1 MFLHV
6 SRRGFSFVETLVAT
20 GIFLVVSLAIYETY
34 SVVFKLIS
42 FNKAKTASL
51 ELAEERIEF
60 VRNMPYASIGIVSG
74 IPVGILPR
82 VAEYRRSGFIFQ
94 ATTTVRNIDDD
105 FDGVISGTPNDLSP
119 ADYKLVEMEIGCIT
133 CKEFSSF
140 VVTTTVAPKSL
151 ETTSGNG
158 ALFVKVIDANGQP
171 LSNVDVAIRGQ
182 GTSTVVID
190 ELTNNNGVLQ
200 VVDVPPGGFMYRVSA
215 IDTGYSSSTTYAI
228 GNVANPNPVNQD
240 STVLAGSVTQLTF
253 AIDRLSSVRLH
264 TVTPTCTPIS
274 SVPFSFVGAKK
285 IGTSPDVY
293 KFNGSYT
300 TNGAGEVFLPEVEW
314 DSYDISL
321 GGSYIM
327 GGTIPLL
334 PLSLSPGVSQDV
346 FLLAKTPD
354 PNALLVTVK
363 DSATGL
369 PVADAS
375 VEISL
380 GAFSETQ
387 VTNRGFFNQTDWST
401 GSGQEMFGSLSRFDS
416 SDGQVEYVS
425 NPGQVLLK
433 TFFGSYASSG
443 TLTSSWFD
451 VGNSSTTLYALNW
464 QPVSQASSTG
474 MASVRF
480 QIDSGDST
488 TTSTGFIGPD
498 STSSTFYTSTST
510 TITADHNNNRY
521 FRYKMY
527 LSTEDVLATPI
538 VSDVSVTFGTEC
550 IPHGQAYFS
559 GLSNGS
565 YTVTIS
571 HPSYSTYVTPVSVS
585 GAFQKLEVLITP

>member
-1 MFLHV
+1 MFPHV

-20 GIFLVVSLAIYETY
+20 GIFLVVALAIYETY

-42 FNKAKTASL
+42 FNKTKTAAL
-51 ELAEERIEF
+51 ELAEERVEF
-60 VRNMPYASIGIVSG
+60 VRNLPYASVGIVSG
-74 IPVGILPR
+74 IPVGVLPR
-82 VAEYRRSGFIFQ
+82 ITEYRRSGFVFQ
-94 ATTTVRNIDDD
+94 ATTTVRNIDDA
-105 FDGVISGTPNDLSP
+105 FDGTIAGLPNDLSP
-119 ADYKLVEMEIGCIT
+119 ADYKLVEMEIGCIACEDFT
-133 CKEFSSF
+133 PF

-171 LSNVDVAIRGQ
+171 LPNIDVAIRGQ
-182 GTSTVVID
+182 GTSTVVIN
-190 ELTNNNGVLQ
+190 EVTNNNGVLQ
-200 VVDVPPGGFMYRVSA
+200 VVDVPPGGFMYRVST
-215 IDTGYSSSTTYAI
+215 IDTGYSSSTTYAM
-228 GNVANPNPVNQD
+228 GAVSNPNPVNPD

-264 TVTPTCTPIS
+264 TVTPTCAPIS
-274 SVPFSFVGAKK
+274 SVPVSFVGAKK

-293 KFNGSYT
+293 KFNGSYV
-300 TNGAGEVFLPEVEW
+300 TNGAGEAFLPEVEW

-321 GGSYIM
+321 GGSYVM

-334 PLSLSPGVSQDV
+334 PLSLSPGVAQDV
-346 FLLAKTPD
+346 YLLAKTPD

-369 PVADAS
+369 PVSDAS
-375 VEISL
+375 VELSL
-380 GAFSETQ
+380 NAFNETQ
-387 VTNRGFFNQTDWST
+387 ITNKGFFTQTDWST

-416 SDGQVEYVS
+416 SDGQIEYTAD
-425 NPGQVLLK
+425 PGQVTLK
-433 TFFGSYASSG
+433 DFFGSYASSG
-443 TLTSSWFD
+443 TLSSSWFD
-451 VGNSSTTLYALNW
+451 VGNSSTTLYALSW
-464 QPVSQASSTG
+464 QPISQASSTG
-474 MASVRF
+474 MSPVRF

-498 STSSTFYTSTST
+498 DTSSTFYTSTST
-510 TITADHNNNRY
+510 AITAVHNNNRY
-521 FRYKMY
+521 FRYKLF
-527 LSTEDVLATPI
+527 LSTEDVSVTPI

-565 YTVTIS
+565 YAVTIS
-571 HPSYSTYVTPVSVS
+571 HPSYTTYTSPVTVS
-585 GAFQKLEVLITP
+585 GAFQTLEVLLTP

>member
-20 GIFLVVSLAIYETY
+20 GIFLVVALAIYETY

-42 FNKAKTASL
+42 FNKTKTAAL
-51 ELAEERIEF
+51 ELAEERVEF
-60 VRNMPYASIGIVSG
+60 VRNLPYASVGIVSG
-74 IPVGILPR
+74 IPVGVLPR
-82 VAEYRRSGFIFQ
+82 ITEYRRSGFVFQ
-94 ATTTVRNIDDD
+94 ATTTVRNIDDA
-105 FDGVISGTPNDLSP
+105 FDGTIAGLPNDLSP
-119 ADYKLVEMEIGCIT
+119 ADYKLVEMEIGCIACEDFT
-133 CKEFSSF
+133 PF

-171 LSNVDVAIRGQ
+171 LPNIDVAIRGQ
-182 GTSTVVID
+182 GTSTVVIN
-190 ELTNNNGVLQ
+190 EVTNNNGVLQ
-200 VVDVPPGGFMYRVSA
+200 VVDVPPGGFMYRVST
-215 IDTGYSSSTTYAI
+215 IDTGYSSSTTYAM
-228 GNVANPNPVNQD
+228 GAVSNPNPVNPD

-264 TVTPTCTPIS
+264 TVTPTCAPIS
-274 SVPFSFVGAKK
+274 SVPVSFVGAKK

-293 KFNGSYT
+293 KFNGSYV
-300 TNGAGEVFLPEVEW
+300 TNGAGEAFLPEVEW

-321 GGSYIM
+321 GGSYVM

-334 PLSLSPGVSQDV
+334 PLSLSPGVAQDV
-346 FLLAKTPD
+346 YLLAKTPD

-369 PVADAS
+369 PVSDAS
-375 VEISL
+375 VELSL
-380 GAFSETQ
+380 NAFNETQ
-387 VTNRGFFNQTDWST
+387 ITNKGFFTQTDWST

-416 SDGQVEYVS
+416 SDGQIEYTAD
-425 NPGQVLLK
+425 PGQVTLK
-433 TFFGSYASSG
+433 DFFGSYASSG
-443 TLTSSWFD
+443 TLSSSWFD
-451 VGNSSTTLYALNW
+451 VGNSSTTLYALSW
-464 QPVSQASSTG
+464 QPISQASSTG
-474 MASVRF
+474 MSPVRF

-498 STSSTFYTSTST
+498 GTPSTFYTSTST
-510 TITADHNNNRY
+510 AITADHNNNRY
-521 FRYKMY
+521 FRYKLF
-527 LSTEDVLATPI
+527 LSTEDVSVTPI

-559 GLSNGS
+559 GLSNGA

-571 HPSYSTYVTPVSVS
+571 HPSYTTYTSPVTVS
-585 GAFQKLEVLITP
+585 GAFQTLEVLLTP